1 MTIRAL
7 TSPTTGVTV
16 VALLVALLMTG
27 GATAEPPEPTSSA
40 VAKDTAF
47 RATEKAK
54 SQIRVARVPS
64 SPAKRRAMRVLT
76 SGCRYNKR
84 GIPRCGTLLGAA
96 YGANTNP
103 IFWEQSMRHRLGVHR
118 TYYSGYDV
126 NDAVRTARIDLLRQ
140 RIPWIS
146 FKLPYTWAEMA
157 AGRGDGWASGLARR
171 LSRLDGPVWVA
182 FHHEPEGDEGDI
194 RDWTSMQER
203 LAPIVRSSARNV
215 AFSVILTG
223 WNQVYGDRRYSL
235 ASLWPQ
241 DTKVDLVGFDVYNRY
256 GVETAGRVTAVRTKF
271 KRSYFKTFEKFA
283 EKHDM
288 AWGLAET
295 GHTDLSAGV
304 EPRFVK
310 HLYNSV
316 RRHGGVA
323 VAYFNTRFNSVAPWR
338 LTGQKDR
345 HFAATLRGTP
355 TL

>member
-7 TSPTTGVTV
+7 TSPATGVTV
-16 VALLVALLMTG
+16 VVLLVALLTTG
-27 GATAEPPEPTSSA
+27 GATAPRHEPSSSGVSKA
-40 VAKDTAF
+40 PAF
-47 RATEKAK
+47 RATEKAR
-54 SQIRVARVPS
+54 SQVRVARVPS
-64 SPAKRRAMRVLT
+64 SPTKRRAMRVLT

-146 FKLPYTWAEMA
+146 FKLPYSWSEMA
-157 AGRGDGWASGLARR
+157 AGRGDVWAGRLARR

-223 WNQVYGDRRYSL
+223 WNQLYGHRRYSL

-256 GVETAGRVTAVRTKF
+256 GVETAGRVTTGRTKF
-271 KRSYFKTFEKFA
+271 KRSYFEKFEKFA
-283 EKHDM
+283 AKHDM

-295 GHTDLSAGV
+295 GHTDRSARV

-323 VAYFNTRFNSVAPWR
+323 VTYFNTTLNSVAPWR
-338 LTGQKDR
+338 LAGQKDR
-345 HFAATLRGTP
+345 QFAATLRRTP